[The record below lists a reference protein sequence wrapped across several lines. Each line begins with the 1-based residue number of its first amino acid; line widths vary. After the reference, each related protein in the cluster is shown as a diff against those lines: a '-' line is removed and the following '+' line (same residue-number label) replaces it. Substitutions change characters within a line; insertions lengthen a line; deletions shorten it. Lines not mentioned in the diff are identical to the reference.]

1 MPQDGVP
8 MVVVYLKDAVIP
20 QILKLI
26 MVNYYYHDNTKK
38 QTKITLKSMN
48 EKNYLFQLYNWSD
61 MVLIPRMEIIGLFVT
76 VGANT
81 GEKMDLFV

>member
-26 MVNYYYHDNTKK
+26 MVNYYYFFYNTYK
-38 QTKITLKSMN
+38 TVILLSTFNKIMN
-48 EKNYLFQLYNWSD
+48 EKINFYFSCT
-61 MVLIPRMEIIGLFVT
+61 IGWIWY
-76 VGANT
+76 
-81 GEKMDLFV
+81 

>member
-26 MVNYYYHDNTKK
+26 MVNYIITMYYYT
-38 QTKITLKSMN
+38 
-48 EKNYLFQLYNWSD
+48 
-61 MVLIPRMEIIGLFVT
+61 
-76 VGANT
+76 
-81 GEKMDLFV
+81 